1 MSPCNCSRWSW
12 SSPPVRTL
20 VSTTAGRVQM
30 STTMS
35 ITTAGRVII
44 SKVNEKLIEKLF
56 SKPIC
61 CFGIWSNVWFNNHR
75 EIRFWLKVSS
85 YLDWRF
91 WSHVMEVWQRNIKF
105 QIKITSYL
113 KSFRTW
119 SKSQIISFSKRIHS
133 RPCLFTSFSL

>member
-1 MSPCNCSRWSW
+1 MSPCNYSQWSW

-20 VSTTAGRVQM
+20 VSITAGRVQM

-75 EIRFWLKVSS
+75 EIRFWQKVSS

-91 WSHVMEVWQRNIKF
+91 WSHVMEVWRRNIKF